1 LTNNKRGDTTLMAQ
15 RGDIMLGKMRHDP
28 THVTTGMELQELQ
41 TRTSSFGGQRMTV
54 TETLPKNDQDL
65 KVSATTLQE
74 AIQLKNPV
82 KVAIIIPTLNE
93 ERGIEEVIREI
104 HRTLDEY
111 MLHVSDVNNKVI
123 VPIRPGIVVVDGG
136 STDNTLSVVKN
147 KGETLVRQRGRGYGH
162 ALITGFKYAIEA
174 FDPEVLVMMDADG
187 TYDAADIP
195 RLLMPILSDELD
207 LVLGCRFDRMERDAM
222 TSTNRIGNKILS
234 WFAKRFL
241 GVRVCDTQCGLRAL
255 APDLVDIFN
264 GQAKGMSFA
273 TEMLADAEQAGARI
287 GEVSIVYRPRIGTTK
302 LSPLHDGAKIVGIIL
317 RLLRDY
323 KPLLFFGGLGFVSVF
338 AGLTLGFDVILEYMS
353 TGTVTKIPTAI
364 LTAFLLGAGVQLASL
379 GLLADM
385 IKGQKPQKRL
395 PPTRYTKN
403 LS

>member
-1 LTNNKRGDTTLMAQ
+1 M
-15 RGDIMLGKMRHDP
+15 
-28 THVTTGMELQELQ
+28 
-41 TRTSSFGGQRMTV
+41 FGGHSMTV
-54 TETLPKNDQDL
+54 TETAPRNEPDL
-65 KVSATTLQE
+65 KVSSTTLQQPIE
-74 AIQLKNPV
+74 LKKPV

-93 ERGIEEVIREI
+93 EQGIEEVIQEV
-104 HRTLDEY
+104 HKTLDEY
-111 MLHVSDVNNKVI
+111 RLHVSDINNKVI
-123 VPIRPGIVVVDGG
+123 VPIRPEIVVVDGG
-136 STDNTLSVVKN
+136 STDNTVSAVRE

-174 FDPEVLVMMDADG
+174 FDPDVLVMMDADG

-195 RLLMPILSDELD
+195 RLLVPILSDELD
-207 LVLGCRFDRMERDAM
+207 MVLGCRFDRMEPDAM
-222 TSTNRIGNKILS
+222 TSTNRIGNRILS

-241 GVRVCDTQCGLRAL
+241 RVHVCDSQCGLRAL
-255 APDLVDIFN
+255 TPDLVEILN

-273 TEMLADAEQAGARI
+273 TEMLADAEEAGARI

-323 KPLLFFGGLGFVSVF
+323 KPLLFFGGLGFASVL
-338 AGLTLGFDVILEYMS
+338 AGLVLGFDVILEYVS

-364 LTAFLLGAGVQLASL
+364 LTGFLLGAGVQLASL

-395 PPTRYTKN
+395 PPVRSTKD

>member
-1 LTNNKRGDTTLMAQ
+1 
-15 RGDIMLGKMRHDP
+15 MLGKMRHDP

-41 TRTSSFGGQRMTV
+41 TSMTV
-54 TETLPKNDQDL
+54 TETLPKNEQDL
-65 KVSATTLQE
+65 RVPTTTLQE
-74 AIQLKNPV
+74 PIVLKKPV
-82 KVAIIIPTLNE
+82 SVAIIIPTLNE
-93 ERGIEEVIREI
+93 EQGIGEVIREI

-111 MLHVSDVNNKVI
+111 RLHVSDINNKVI

-136 STDNTLSVVKN
+136 STDNTVSVVKE
-147 KGETLVRQRGRGYGH
+147 KGEVIVRQRGRGYGH

-195 RLLMPILSDELD
+195 RLLMPILGDELD
-207 LVLGCRFDRMERDAM
+207 LVLGCRFDRMDHGAM
-222 TSTNRIGNKILS
+222 TWTNSVGNKILS
-234 WFAKRFL
+234 WFARHFL
-241 GVRVCDTQCGLRAL
+241 GVHVCDSQCGLRAL
-255 APDLVDIFN
+255 TPDLVEIFN

-302 LSPLHDGAKIVGIIL
+302 LSPLRDGVKIAGIIL

-323 KPLLFFGGLGFVSVF
+323 KPMLFFGGLGFASAV
-338 AGLTLGFDVILEYMS
+338 AGVALGFDVILEYMS

-385 IKGQKPQKRL
+385 IKGQKPQKKL
-395 PPTRYTKN
+395 PPVRYTKN

>member
-1 LTNNKRGDTTLMAQ
+1 MA
-15 RGDIMLGKMRHDP
+15 RRVDIMLGKIRHDP
-28 THVTTGMELQELQ
+28 THVTASMELNVSQM
-41 TRTSSFGGQRMTV
+41 RGGAFGGKSMTV
-54 TETLPKNDQDL
+54 TETRPKDQQQDL

-74 AIQLKNPV
+74 AIELKKPIR
-82 KVAIIIPTLNE
+82 VAIIIPTLNE
-93 ERGIEEVIREI
+93 EKGIEEVIREI

-111 MLHVSDVNNKVI
+111 RLHVSDINNKVI
-123 VPIRPGIVVVDGG
+123 VPIRPAVVVVDGG
-136 STDNTLSVVKN
+136 STDNTVNVVKN
-147 KGETLVRQRGRGYGH
+147 KGEIVVRQRGRGYGH

-174 FDPEVLVMMDADG
+174 FDPEALVMMDADG
-187 TYDAADIP
+187 TYDPADIP

-207 LVLGCRFDRMERDAM
+207 MVLGCRFDRIEPGAM
-222 TSTNRIGNKILS
+222 SWTNRIGNKILS

-241 GVRVCDTQCGLRAL
+241 GVHVCDTQCGLRAL
-255 APDLVDIFN
+255 TPDLVQIFN

-323 KPLLFFGGLGFVSVF
+323 KPLLFFGGLGFISAL
-338 AGLTLGFDVILEYMS
+338 AGLVLGFDVIHEYVS
-353 TGTVTKIPTAI
+353 TGTVSKIPTAI
-364 LTAFLLGAGVQLASL
+364 LTAFLLGASVQLGSL

-385 IKGQKPQKRL
+385 IKSQKPQKRL
-395 PPTRYTKN
+395 PPVRFTKN
-403 LS
+403 L

>member
-1 LTNNKRGDTTLMAQ
+1 MTRDKRGDTTLMAQ

-28 THVTTGMELQELQ
+28 THLTTSMELQELQ
-41 TRTSSFGGQRMTV
+41 TSMTV
-54 TETLPKNDQDL
+54 TETLPKNEQDL
-65 KVSATTLQE
+65 RVPTTTLQE
-74 AIQLKNPV
+74 PIVLKKPV
-82 KVAIIIPTLNE
+82 SVAIIIPTLNE
-93 ERGIEEVIREI
+93 EQGIGEVIREI

-111 MLHVSDVNNKVI
+111 RLHVSDINNKVI

-136 STDNTLSVVKN
+136 STDNTVSVVKE
-147 KGETLVRQRGRGYGH
+147 KGEIVVRQRGRGYGH

-207 LVLGCRFDRMERDAM
+207 LVLGCRFDRMDHGAM
-222 TSTNRIGNKILS
+222 TWTNSIGNKILS
-234 WFAKRFL
+234 WFARRFL
-241 GVRVCDTQCGLRAL
+241 GVHVCDSQCGLRAL
-255 APDLVDIFN
+255 TPDLVEIFN

-302 LSPLHDGAKIVGIIL
+302 LSPLRDGVKIAGIIL

-323 KPLLFFGGLGFVSVF
+323 KPMLFFGGLGFASAL
-338 AGLTLGFDVILEYMS
+338 AGLALGFDVILEYMS

-385 IKGQKPQKRL
+385 IKGQKPQKKL
-395 PPTRYTKN
+395 PPVRYAKN
-403 LS
+403 

>member
-1 LTNNKRGDTTLMAQ
+1 
-15 RGDIMLGKMRHDP
+15 MLGKMRHDP
-28 THVTTGMELQELQ
+28 THLTTGMELQELQ
-41 TRTSSFGGQRMTV
+41 TSMTV
-54 TETLPKNDQDL
+54 TETLPKNEQDL
-65 KVSATTLQE
+65 RVPTTTLQE
-74 AIQLKNPV
+74 PIVLKKPV
-82 KVAIIIPTLNE
+82 SVAIIIPTLNE
-93 ERGIEEVIREI
+93 EQGIGEVIREI

-111 MLHVSDVNNKVI
+111 RLHVSDINNKVI

-136 STDNTLSVVKN
+136 STDNTVSVVKE
-147 KGETLVRQRGRGYGH
+147 KGEIIVRQRGRGYGH

-207 LVLGCRFDRMERDAM
+207 LVLGCRFDRMDHGAM
-222 TSTNRIGNKILS
+222 TWTNSIGNKILS
-234 WFAKRFL
+234 WFARRFL
-241 GVRVCDTQCGLRAL
+241 GVHVCDSQCGLRAL
-255 APDLVDIFN
+255 TPDLVEIFN

-302 LSPLHDGAKIVGIIL
+302 LSPLRDGVKIAGIIL

-323 KPLLFFGGLGFVSVF
+323 KPMLFFGGLGFASALV
-338 AGLTLGFDVILEYMS
+338 GLALGFDVILEYMS

-385 IKGQKPQKRL
+385 IKGQKPQKKL
-395 PPTRYTKN
+395 PPVRFAKN
-403 LS
+403 

>member
-1 LTNNKRGDTTLMAQ
+1 MNRPNDTT
-15 RGDIMLGKMRHDP
+15 GK
-28 THVTTGMELQELQ
+28 ELSELPKRAG
-41 TRTSSFGGQRMTV
+41 TFGGQSMTV
-54 TETLPKNDQDL
+54 TETAPRDELDL

-82 KVAIIIPTLNE
+82 KVAVIIPTLNE
-93 ERGIEEVIREI
+93 ERGIEEVIQEI

-136 STDNTLSVVKN
+136 STDNTVSVVKN
-147 KGETLVRQRGRGYGH
+147 KGEMLVRQRGRGYGH
-162 ALITGFKYAIEA
+162 ALITGFKYAVEA

-241 GVRVCDTQCGLRAL
+241 GVHVCDTQCGLRAL
-255 APDLVDIFN
+255 TPDLVDIFN

-323 KPLLFFGGLGFVSVF
+323 KPLLFFGGLGFASVLV
-338 AGLTLGFDVILEYMS
+338 GLALGFDVILEYMS

-385 IKGQKPQKRL
+385 IKGQRPQKRL
-395 PPTRYTKN
+395 PPVRYAKN

>member
-1 LTNNKRGDTTLMAQ
+1 MLMAERGDMILS
-15 RGDIMLGKMRHDP
+15 KMRHEP
-28 THVTTGMELQELQ
+28 PQLKSGKELSELPKRAG
-41 TRTSSFGGQRMTV
+41 TFGGQSMTV
-54 TETLPKNDQDL
+54 TETAPRNELDL
-65 KVSATTLQE
+65 KVSSTTLQE
-74 AIQLKNPV
+74 PIELKKPV

-93 ERGIEEVIREI
+93 EQGIEEVIQEI
-104 HRTLDEY
+104 HKTLDEY
-111 MLHVSDVNNKVI
+111 RLHVSDVNNKVI

-136 STDNTLSVVKN
+136 STDNTVSAVKD
-147 KGETLVRQRGRGYGH
+147 KGEVLVRQRGRGYGH

-174 FDPEVLVMMDADG
+174 FDPDVLVMMDADG

-195 RLLMPILSDELD
+195 RLLVPILSDELD
-207 LVLGCRFDRMERDAM
+207 MVLGCRFDRMEPDAM
-222 TSTNRIGNKILS
+222 TSTNRIGNRILS

-241 GVRVCDTQCGLRAL
+241 RLRVCDSQCGLRAL
-255 APDLVDIFN
+255 TPDLVEILN

-273 TEMLADAEQAGARI
+273 TEMLADAEEAGARI

-302 LSPLHDGAKIVGIIL
+302 LSPLRDGAKIVGIML

-323 KPLLFFGGLGFVSVF
+323 KPLLFFGGLGIASVL
-338 AGLTLGFDVILEYMS
+338 AGLALGFDVILGYMS
-353 TGTVTKIPTAI
+353 SGTVTKIPTAI

-395 PPTRYTKN
+395 PPVPFGRTV
-403 LS
+403 SQD

>member
-1 LTNNKRGDTTLMAQ
+1 MAERGDM
-15 RGDIMLGKMRHDP
+15 MLSKMRHEP
-28 THVTTGMELQELQ
+28 PQLTTGKELSKLPKHAGM
-41 TRTSSFGGQRMTV
+41 FGGHSMTV
-54 TETLPKNDQDL
+54 TETAPRNEPDL
-65 KVSATTLQE
+65 KVSSTTLQQPIE
-74 AIQLKNPV
+74 LKKPV

-93 ERGIEEVIREI
+93 EQGIEEVIQEV
-104 HRTLDEY
+104 HKTLDEY
-111 MLHVSDVNNKVI
+111 RLHVSDINNKVI
-123 VPIRPGIVVVDGG
+123 VPIRPEIVVVDGG
-136 STDNTLSVVKN
+136 STDNTVSAVRE

-174 FDPEVLVMMDADG
+174 FDPDVLVMMDADG

-195 RLLMPILSDELD
+195 RLLVPILSDELD
-207 LVLGCRFDRMERDAM
+207 MVLGCRFDRMEPDAM
-222 TSTNRIGNKILS
+222 TSTNRIGNRILS

-241 GVRVCDTQCGLRAL
+241 RVHVCDSQCGLRAL
-255 APDLVDIFN
+255 TPDLVEILN

-273 TEMLADAEQAGARI
+273 TEMLADAEEAGARI

-323 KPLLFFGGLGFVSVF
+323 KPLLFFGGLGFASVL
-338 AGLTLGFDVILEYMS
+338 AGLVLGFDVILEYVS

-364 LTAFLLGAGVQLASL
+364 LTGFLLGAGVQLASL

-395 PPTRYTKN
+395 PPVRSTKD